1 MRKIILILIVFGVLF
16 SGCNNSNL
24 ECTKDSDC
32 VKAGCSSQLCVAN
45 EKSDIV
51 TTCEY
56 KDEYECYQKT
66 SCGCVD
72 GLCNWK
78 ENNEFN
84 DCLIKFNK

>member
-1 MRKIILILIVFGVLF
+1 MKKIILVLIVFGVFL

-24 ECTKDSDC
+24 ECSKDSDC
-32 VKAGCSSQLCVAN
+32 FIGGCSGQLCVG
-45 EKSDIV
+45 EDKKDDI

-56 KDEYECYQKT
+56 ADYYECYQKT

-78 ENNEFN
+78 ENQEFN